1 MVSLIGKEAAWEI
14 IDRRSTSFPRY
25 SRMNQK
31 KEWRSRLS

>member
-1 MVSLIGKEAAWEI
+1 MVSLIGKEAAWE

-25 SRMNQK
+25 SRMNQE

>member
-1 MVSLIGKEAAWEI
+1 MVSLIGKEAAGE

>member
-1 MVSLIGKEAAWEI
+1 MVSLIGKEAAWE

-31 KEWRSRLS
+31 KEWRLLLS